1 MRYPGPHGPLL
12 LAESRITSMLQNI
25 SIADILQSTTTAA
38 DKQMLDERPGVHAV
52 VKYAMKLIIE
62 SRESLRGYFC

>member
-1 MRYPGPHGPLL
+1 MLYPGPHGPLL
-12 LAESRITSMLQNI
+12 LAESRITSMLENI

-52 VKYAMKLIIE
+52 VAQLVVA
-62 SRESLRGYFC
+62 